1 VKFVA
6 FWEYDAEVAMKVIEK
21 LKQMTAER
29 EKGTER
35 VPKLIFGPFN
45 FAGETKGF
53 SVYETDD
60 PDKLT
65 NMTAFYMPELRM
77 KIIPI
82 QESARAAEL
91 YVKMKK

>member
-1 VKFVA
+1 MKFVV

-21 LKQMTAER
+21 FRQISAEF
-29 EKGTER
+29 EKGSER
-35 VPKLIFGPFN
+35 FPKRIFGPFH
-45 FAGETKGF
+45 FSGECKGF

-65 NMTAFYMPELRM
+65 NFTAFYMPEM
-77 KIIPI
+77 KMKFIPI
-82 QESARAAEL
+82 QESDKAAEL